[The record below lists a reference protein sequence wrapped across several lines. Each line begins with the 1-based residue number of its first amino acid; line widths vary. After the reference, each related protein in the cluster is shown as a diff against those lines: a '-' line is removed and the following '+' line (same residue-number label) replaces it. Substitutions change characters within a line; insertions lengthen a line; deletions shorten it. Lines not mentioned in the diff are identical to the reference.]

1 MGYLLV
7 SLISFDVFRCVFLS
21 SFAVFWVVELIPPTL
36 CKLDNTNS
44 NNFNPCPSNVIPV
57 SNIVLN
63 SIVFSALAKE
73 IIFPKLIDL
82 APLLVELEI
91 T

>member
-1 MGYLLV
+1 MNFVLV
-7 SLISFDVFRCVFLS
+7 CLIQPNETFL
-21 SFAVFWVVELIPPTL
+21 
-36 CKLDNTNS
+36 
-44 NNFNPCPSNVIPV
+44 
-57 SNIVLN
+57 IVLN